1 MKNYL
6 ALLSEIEIKNYII
19 EYLKNVGYNST
30 SNSIDKIEDIS
41 IERVNNHVEMAIYF
55 QNDLKNDIH
64 DEIVMNGLEF
74 VRVSQSFGINPFE
87 VFSYNLYPNEIESFM
102 YLDSLNVDDDITTY
116 WNYKMYEKFG
126 KEYINDLRK
135 YQLDDYYE
143 ISNLADKINEEYE
156 NESNKIIAENGFD
169 L

>member
-6 ALLSEIEIKNYII
+6 ALLSEIEIKNYIM

-30 SNSIDKIEDIS
+30 SNSVDNVDDIS
-41 IERVNNHVEMAIYF
+41 IERVNNHVEMTIYF

-64 DEIVMNGLEF
+64 DEVVMNGSEF
-74 VRVSQSFGINPFE
+74 IRVSQSFGINPFE
-87 VFSYNLYPNEIESFM
+87 IFSYNLYPNELESFM

-135 YQLDDYYE
+135 YQLDDYDE
-143 ISNLADKINEEYE
+143 ISDLADKINEEYE